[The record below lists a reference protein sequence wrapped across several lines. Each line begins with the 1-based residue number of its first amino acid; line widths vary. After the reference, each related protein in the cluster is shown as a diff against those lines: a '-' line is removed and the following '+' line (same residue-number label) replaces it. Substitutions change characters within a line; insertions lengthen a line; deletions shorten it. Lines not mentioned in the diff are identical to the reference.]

1 MAKVEFLY
9 NGNTIDILCNE
20 NDKLE
25 KIIRKF
31 EIKMER
37 NPNDLCFLYGGQII
51 DKNLTFIGLAN
62 SFDRQRKIISVIVT
76 DNYYKGNN
84 TIILKEVKELK
95 EKLNEANKTIEE
107 LKKENQDLKYQISMV
122 KSEGMTQVNSLMEII
137 EKKDKEI
144 KQLKDKPNNINL
156 DSIKAIQIQIIS
168 TDGKIHFATSCIG
181 TETFREIEEKLF
193 REYSEYREYNNIY
206 YLCKGRLIERFKTIN
221 ENGIYDG
228 DIIQMQTDFE

>member
-9 NGNTIDILCNE
+9 NGNIIDILCNE

-31 EIKMER
+31 EIKTEK

-84 TIILKEVKELK
+84 TMILKEVKELK

-107 LKKENQDLKYQISMV
+107 LKKENQDLKYEITKI

-137 EKKDKEI
+137 KNKDKEI
-144 KQLKDKPNNINL
+144 NQLKDKQIAINN
-156 DSIKAIQIQIIS
+156 
-168 TDGKIHFATSCIG
+168 
-181 TETFREIEEKLF
+181 
-193 REYSEYREYNNIY
+193 YNT
-206 YLCKGRLIERFKTIN
+206 KTIYILHNDKRIFTTTCLGSDTFSKVEEEFFDKKPSYKRYILHFNFKGINISSN
-221 ENGIYDG
+221 ETIDEIGIQNG
-228 DIIQMQTDFE
+228 DIVTFDTISIF